1 MIPKGLVHEMM
12 KKNRLTTAVLEVD
25 HLLRTGTTVACW
37 ADRIVSLL
45 QNVLT
50 HEKSCESR
58 PFFQG
63 RKSSKIRYQI
73 RWKRMKKNV
82 HQPKQKVLVL
92 SWRISVL
99 VLKFDRHTTHYIAWS
114 LDWLQKILEVLE
126 VVAFLDGAQ
135 LRSLNGEAGHM
146 RLWYHLDPL
155 GRVDQIHYYPLVN
168 LQKTMEI
175 HHL

>member
-1 MIPKGLVHEMM
+1 MRWWKKSANHRSAWGWSSSPDWHNSGLLSRSDCQPPS
-12 KKNRLTTAVLEVD
+12 KR
-25 HLLRTGTTVACW
+25 
-37 ADRIVSLL
+37 
-45 QNVLT
+45 T

-126 VVAFLDGAQ
+126 VVASLDGAQ

-155 GRVDQIHYYPLVN
+155 GRDDQIHYYPLVN

>member
-1 MIPKGLVHEMM
+1 MKWW

-25 HLLRTGTTVACW
+25 HLLRTGTKVACW
-37 ADRIVSLL
+37 SRSDCQPPSKR
-45 QNVLT
+45 T
-50 HEKSCESR
+50 HEKSCESQ

-63 RKSSKIRYQI
+63 HKSSKIRYQI
-73 RWKRMKKNV
+73 MWKRMKKNV

-114 LDWLQKILEVLE
+114 LNWLQKILEVLE
-126 VVAFLDGAQ
+126 VVASLDGAQ

-168 LQKTMEI
+168 
-175 HHL
+175 